1 MTAPPSL
8 RAVALITLVACAGA
22 GRPALDAR
30 QTVQQG
36 APTGRSA
43 WISDDEIA
51 RLPPELTQAIARDPF
66 TLFRLVN
73 RRWNERV
80 CTAFA
85 GEPMPTVRLHGD
97 AHVEQ
102 YAFTENAYGLD
113 DFDDSAE

>member
-8 RAVALITLVACAGA
+8 RAVALFALVASAGA
-22 GRPALDAR
+22 VRPVLDAR
-30 QTVQQG
+30 QTVKQDAQ
-36 APTGRSA
+36 AGRRA
-43 WISDDEIA
+43 WIADDEIA

-85 GEPMPTVRLHGD
+85 SEPMPTVRLHGD

-102 YAFTENAYGLD
+102 YAFTE
-113 DFDDSAE
+113 